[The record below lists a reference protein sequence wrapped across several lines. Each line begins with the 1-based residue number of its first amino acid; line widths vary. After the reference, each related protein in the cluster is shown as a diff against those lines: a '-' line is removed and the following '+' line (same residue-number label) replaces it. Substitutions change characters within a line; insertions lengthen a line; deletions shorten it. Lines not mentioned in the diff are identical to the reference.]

1 MPKSE
6 RGHRKRARKRRP
18 TRGRRNSERSDAS
31 PKGDERIRLNRFI
44 ARAGICSRRE
54 ADELITRGVVTVN
67 ESVMRTL
74 GVTVG
79 ASDEVFVRGKRII
92 PSKFE
97 YILLN
102 KPSDIITTA
111 SDEKGRKT
119 VMDLV
124 SAERLQDIGLFP
136 VGRLDRHTTGILLI
150 TNDGML
156 AHRLTHPKFEV
167 NKMYRVRSQSPLS
180 EEQLNTLRA
189 GVELEDGPAT
199 VDRIEVLPGEDGREV
214 GISIH
219 EGRNRQIRRMFEKIG
234 HQVDKLER
242 VKYAGL
248 TTNGVRRGKWRI
260 LTEREVLKLYRT
272 VKL

>member
-1 MPKSE
+1 MPKPD
-6 RGHRKRARKRRP
+6 RGNRRRSRKRHFHKVRRDDS
-18 TRGRRNSERSDAS
+18 RRYVWTTGE
-31 PKGDERIRLNRFI
+31 ERIRLNRFI

-54 ADELITRGVVTVN
+54 ADELISGGVVTVN
-67 ESVMRTL
+67 GDIMCTL

-102 KPSDIITTA
+102 KPTDTITTV
-111 SDEKGRKT
+111 SDERGRRT

-124 SAERLQDIGLFP
+124 SGDRLKEIGLFP
-136 VGRLDRHTTGILLI
+136 VGRLDRHTTGVLLI

-167 NKMYRVRSQSPLS
+167 NKMYQVRSRSALS
-180 EEQLNTLRA
+180 EEQIETLKK
-189 GVELEDGPAT
+189 GVELEDGPASI
-199 VDRIEVLPGEDGREV
+199 DRIELLPGKDGRDV
-214 GISIH
+214 GILIH
-219 EGRNRQIRRMFEKIG
+219 EGRNRQIRRMFETIG
-234 HQVDKLER
+234 HEVDKLER
-242 VKYAGL
+242 VRYAGL
-248 TTNGVRRGKWRI
+248 TTNGVRRGKWRR
-260 LTEREVLKLYRT
+260 LTEREISQLYRS

>member
-1 MPKSE
+1 MPKPDKRNR
-6 RGHRKRARKRRP
+6 RGSRKRHVHKVLRDDSRRYVW
-18 TRGRRNSERSDAS
+18 TTGE
-31 PKGDERIRLNRFI
+31 ERIRLNRFI

-54 ADELITRGVVTVN
+54 ADELISRGVVTVN
-67 ESVMRTL
+67 GDIMRTL

-102 KPSDIITTA
+102 KPTDTITTV
-111 SDEKGRKT
+111 SDERGRRT

-124 SAERLQDIGLFP
+124 SGDRLKEIGLFP
-136 VGRLDRHTTGILLI
+136 VGRLDRNTTGVLLI

-167 NKMYRVRSQSPLS
+167 NKMYQIRSRSALS
-180 EEQLNTLRA
+180 EEQIETLQK
-189 GVELEDGPAT
+189 GVELEDGPAS
-199 VDRIEVLPGEDGREV
+199 VDRIELLPGKDGRDV

-219 EGRNRQIRRMFEKIG
+219 EGRNRQIRRMFETIG
-234 HQVDKLER
+234 HEVDKLER
-242 VKYAGL
+242 VRYAGL
-248 TTNGVRRGKWRI
+248 TTNGVRRGKWRR
-260 LTEREVLKLYRT
+260 LTEREISRLYRS